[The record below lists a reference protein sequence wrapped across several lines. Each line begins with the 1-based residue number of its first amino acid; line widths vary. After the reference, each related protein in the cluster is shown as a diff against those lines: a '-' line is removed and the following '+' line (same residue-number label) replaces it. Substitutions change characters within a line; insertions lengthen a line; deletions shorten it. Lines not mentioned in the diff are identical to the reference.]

1 LVVGLHED
9 CQVMVAAILAWWFS
23 SSDGECAA
31 REAELESMRY
41 EDQIKLLRDVLKEE
55 RSDFMVTEPY
65 RGLKPNL
72 KKLVQ
77 FRNKVAHSRPIR
89 GNFFERIKR
98 VKGADV
104 VIHITNEELAEHL
117 DLAMALLSQL
127 SFLPAYLVP
136 DNGPDT
142 ELQEVVA

>member
-1 LVVGLHED
+1 MIGGQRGDVFEAKRAPCTCACAHNSHDPYQCTGLDQFKIGGRPGSGFVDQLAERFGTEPIPELVVGLHED

-41 EDQIKLLRDVLKEE
+41 EDQ
-55 RSDFMVTEPY
+55 
-65 RGLKPNL
+65 
-72 KKLVQ
+72 
-77 FRNKVAHSRPIR
+77 
-89 GNFFERIKR
+89 
-98 VKGADV
+98 
-104 VIHITNEELAEHL
+104 
-117 DLAMALLSQL
+117 LSQL